1 MPERGLIPLIG
12 KKDRLVEVVG
22 SSSSSSFLSFL
33 LLFSFFVEAV
43 EMWKKQWRGSKGFR
57 IIGQVR
63 EVVR

>member
-1 MPERGLIPLIG
+1 M
-12 KKDRLVEVVG
+12 EVVG